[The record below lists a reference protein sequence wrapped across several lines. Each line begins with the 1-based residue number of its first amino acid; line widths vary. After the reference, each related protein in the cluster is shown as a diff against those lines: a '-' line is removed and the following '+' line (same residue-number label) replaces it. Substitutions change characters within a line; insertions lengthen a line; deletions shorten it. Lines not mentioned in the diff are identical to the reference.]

1 MAEESSTR
9 KIVIYS
15 DGACS
20 GNPGPG
26 GWGVVLLSRGHRKE
40 LSGGEAQTTN
50 QRMELTAVVA
60 GLRALKVTGWEVDVY
75 SDSAY
80 LVNAFAQRWLDKWQ
94 ANGWK
99 NSKKDVVANQDLW
112 MELLHLT
119 GKNRVTM
126 RKVKGHAGDEHNE
139 RCDQLARQAIKDLV
153 GR

>member
-1 MAEESSTR
+1 MAEENPTR

-50 QRMELTAVVA
+50 QHMELTAVVA
-60 GLRALKVTGWEVDVY
+60 GLKALKVTGWDVDVY

-99 NSKKDVVANQDLW
+99 NSKKDAVANQDLW